1 MEQPRRKR
9 VTLTEPLVVS
19 DITPPEPGEAE
30 EPSYKLSPIPEQ
42 KAPDPRIPKQ
52 LPGPAETAKAVG
64 GFVGETFVKPVL
76 RTGQF
81 VKGAALGVQSI
92 FDHIVSGLAAN
103 EAMNGLL
110 LRLENPNLTQAQRDA
125 IIDQMEDTENILV
138 DESPLYKVYK
148 EVDNELDT
156 RFKNNSSYT
165 NAISDFGEVVSTF
178 PMMVKAFVDAAYDED
193 PETMEKLGFMMTGGG
208 VISTVATLNPN
219 KIGRNFDARPASVIL
234 GLSPTFGIVARS
246 PKALQVLRG
255 KFGKQTDV
263 LLRAVETFDNT
274 VRSGM
279 AKVAESE
286 LPGRVVTEVARPFA
300 NVLEGIPTEATRSVA
315 AGLRGF
321 GKTSEDVVRVG
332 EAKTAQGVPGVRGQ
346 KPRVTELFP
355 GQRFLTVGDIGDSF
369 ISGAKKGL
377 FAGEFVAPGLVFA
390 AARVLYP
397 NTRLTR
403 SIQGK
408 VGRLL
413 RHTSAQSGAPAE
425 LAVRGLMMASAEQ
438 RNRMRSIADRIGK
451 AIQEEG
457 PWRDLQKAQERYNK
471 KKTKKNKRA
480 LDKAMR
486 NWEAA
491 GKPEPALSA
500 RKGDRRMDVF
510 FEGEPFQPGQRR
522 KIDYEFTESGQEFLV
537 SQAEAKSAL
546 KQLEEA
552 QASLLEA
559 QQKPGS
565 KKHTNQQIR
574 SLNAQIKS
582 LKEAIDSDAKAVF
595 PNQTLRQAVDDLGAV
610 LDEAGVG
617 SGIELVKNRL
627 ANVADRNAI
636 LLQNGDIA
644 ELVIRAMKRRY
655 GNRLLR
661 AGVTDSKLRKLISDH
676 AEEPYFGSSRL
687 SATIDIEGI
696 GRINLDDLT
705 RQAFNSLK
713 ADKQREVMGQVASNA
728 ALRYSQLVTEASK
741 GRAIQRE
748 ATKLGIGKAL
758 EGVPLDSVQP
768 QVYAVALA
776 RTLARKDL
784 TRGGV
789 SLPQAIPKSAS
800 GPSLAAALRDIASDS
815 RQLEKILRDEL
826 GGDFSFRERQNLE
839 RVLRQSADEVI
850 HYVSDSPYA
859 RSFTDELKRSIA
871 DNTALPDDVRKLAR
885 DATVGEYAY
894 SPGLAGTLTW
904 LDKYQAKPGFWRDLV
919 MLFKGNATVRN
930 IIPHINNS
938 VSGIARAML
947 SGDEGPRQFVVNSY
961 RDALVYL
968 DHKAGKLGN
977 YRKNTTPGSEE
988 YFTNRAAVA
997 VDESGVGNTDFVAG
1011 ELLRSTRANLT
1022 GENLS
1027 DSMLK
1032 KLLTY
1037 SDSKLGYIPSKLN
1050 NLASRAYAAEDNLPK
1065 VHIGMDRAR
1074 QTFRD
1079 LFELEPGAQVTIQ
1092 TSPVSTRT
1100 LFKDKAGNLREG
1112 KPSNPG
1118 RLLSENDINKIVA
1131 ADVRRHVQKF
1141 VVSYDERSGLNRF
1154 VVSNPAL
1161 APFNPF
1167 FTFTDKAAG
1176 LGGRKG
1182 FVEHLLFPEDGL
1194 TSTSPKVALRQIKQ
1208 QAALAARRAVLVNSF
1223 QTLASTQENLL
1234 AQALA
1239 FDPGVPNKVIFEML
1253 TDPDA
1258 MMYRDISG
1266 MSVFGPGEVKYR
1278 AYAWAMGNM
1287 MKMFGI
1293 DKRKDLTAKQKRFFN
1308 NLNNGEVANIGTIG
1322 SIFGV
1327 DRGPGL
1333 SALEIVINKG
1343 RDRYGEPLNLVNETI
1358 KRVAPFAVPA
1368 PLAVAL
1374 RELVTASVDDL
1385 AIFSGRQMDI
1395 DDVQLNEERTD
1406 YLLRRFLLQ
1415 GGRKIRFAG
1424 STKSVMERKI
1434 RRIEDHEQVLRK
1446 QLETRLQ
1453 LLTNEKRELERQI
1466 KKNKE
1471 GGNVPAGMQI
1481 EEEGD
1486 IAVLVS
1492 DLTKKLEKK
1501 KKAIENTT
1509 NNMRSAYRRLA
1520 VVTKEEIIRLKEAY
1534 EQVQRIGSL
1543 SKRLRARMPTEK
1555 VRSLQERRR
1564 IMKEAQ

>member
-9 VTLTEPLVVS
+9 VTLTDPLIVNALTELGNTVAEVEPEEQTFEEKEEEKRKRLQQQEADRAKGVA
-19 DITPPEPGEAE
+19 TPAQAA
-30 EPSYKLSPIPEQ
+30 S
-42 KAPDPRIPKQ
+42 
-52 LPGPAETAKAVG
+52 AVG
-64 GFVGETFVKPVL
+64 GLVGDAVVKPAL

-92 FDHIVSGLAAN
+92 FDHIASGLAAN

-110 LRLENPNLTQAQRDA
+110 LRLENPKLTKAQRDV
-125 IIDQMEDTENILV
+125 IIDQMEDTERILV

-148 EVDNELDT
+148 EVDDELDT
-156 RFKNNSSYT
+156 RFRNNSAYT

-193 PETMEKLGFMMTGGG
+193 PETMKKLGFMMTGGG
-208 VISTVATLNPN
+208 VISTVATLNPD
-219 KIGRNFDARPASVIL
+219 KIERNFDARPASVIL

-246 PKALQVLRG
+246 SKAMQVLRG
-255 KFGKQTDV
+255 KFGKQADV

-300 NVLEGIPTEATRSVA
+300 NVLERMPTEATSSVA
-315 AGLRGF
+315 AGLRGL
-321 GKTSEDVVRVG
+321 GKVSEDVVRVG
-332 EAKTAQGVPGVRGQ
+332 EAKTTQGVPGVRGQ
-346 KPRVTELFP
+346 APRVTELLP
-355 GQRFLTVGDIGDSF
+355 GQRFLTPGDIADSF

-377 FAGEFVAPGLVFA
+377 LAGEFVAPGLVFA

-397 NTRLTR
+397 NTKMTR

-438 RNRMRSIADRIGK
+438 KNRMRSIADRIGK
-451 AIQEEG
+451 AIEEEG
-457 PWRDLQKAQERYNK
+457 
-471 KKTKKNKRA
+471 
-480 LDKAMR
+480 
-486 NWEAA
+486 
-491 GKPEPALSA
+491 ALSV
-500 RKGDRRMDVF
+500 REGDRRMDVF

-522 KIDYEFTESGQEFLV
+522 QIDYEFTESGQEFLV
-537 SQAEAKSAL
+537 SRAEARSAL
-546 KQLEEA
+546 DQLE
-552 QASLLEA
+552 QARAKLLDD
-559 QQKPGS
+559 QRKPGS
-565 KKHTNQQIR
+565 KKYTNQQIR

-582 LKEAIDSDAKAVF
+582 LKEAIDSDAKEVF

-610 LDEAGVG
+610 LSEAGVG

-636 LLQNGDIA
+636 LLQNGDVA

-661 AGVTDSKLRKLISDH
+661 SGVTDSKLRKLISDH

-713 ADKQREVMGQVASNA
+713 VDKQREVMGQVASNA

-741 GRAIQRE
+741 GRALQRE

-758 EGVPLDSVQP
+758 EGVPLSSVQP

-800 GPSLAAALRDIASDS
+800 GPSLSAALRDIASDS

-839 RVLRQSADEVI
+839 RVLRQAADEVGD
-850 HYVSDSPYA
+850 YVSDSPYA

-930 IIPHINNS
+930 ITPHINNS
-938 VSGIARAML
+938 VGNMSRAML
-947 SGDEGPRQFVVNSY
+947 SSDEGPVQFVVNSY
-961 RDALVYL
+961 RDGLVYL

-977 YRKNTTPGSEE
+977 YRKNTTPGSDE

-1011 ELLRSTRANLT
+1011 ELLRSTRSNLT
-1022 GENLS
+1022 GENLAG
-1027 DSMLK
+1027 DMMR
-1032 KLLTY
+1032 KLQTFG
-1037 SDSKLGYIPSKLN
+1037 DTKLGYIPRKLN
-1050 NLASRAYAAEDNLPK
+1050 ELASKAYAKEDNLPK

-1079 LFELEPGAQVTIQ
+1079 LFELEPNAQITIQ

-1118 RLLSENDINKIVA
+1118 KILSENDINKIVA

-1234 AQALA
+1234 AQAMA

-1278 AYAWAMGNM
+1278 AYAWAVGNM

-1343 RDRYGEPLNLVNETI
+1343 RDRYGQPLNLVNETI

-1374 RELVTASVDDL
+1374 RELVTASADDL
-1385 AIFSGRQMDI
+1385 AIFSGRQIDI

-1424 STKSVMERKI
+1424 STKSVMDRKI
-1434 RRIEDHEQVLRK
+1434 KRIEDHERVLRK
-1446 QLETRLQ
+1446 QLETRLV
-1453 LLTNEKRELERQI
+1453 LLKNEERELERQI
-1466 KKNKE
+1466 KKIKD
-1471 GGNVPAGMQI
+1471 GAGSVPSNMFIDQPG
-1481 EEEGD
+1481 
-1486 IAVLVS
+1486 
-1492 DLTKKLEKK
+1492 DLTVGNLTSELDKK
-1501 KKAIENTT
+1501 KEAIQNTK
-1509 NNMRSAYRRLA
+1509 NNMRSAYRRLGF
-1520 VVTKEEIIRLKEAY
+1520 VVKEEIIRLKEAY

-1543 SKRLRARMPTEK
+1543 SKRLRDRMPTEK
-1555 VRSLQERRR
+1555 VRSLRERRR
-1564 IMKEAQ
+1564 IMREAQ